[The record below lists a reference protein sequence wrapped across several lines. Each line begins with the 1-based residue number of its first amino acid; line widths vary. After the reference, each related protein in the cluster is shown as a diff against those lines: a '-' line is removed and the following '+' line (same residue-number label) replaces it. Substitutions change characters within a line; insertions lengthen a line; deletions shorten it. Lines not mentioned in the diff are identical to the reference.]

1 MTAMGKKKNA
11 TSLAP
16 TGAPTEDIVVG
27 EWLATKR
34 ELVRVMVRDF
44 KGHTFIDIRRWYRD
58 VGGNLCPSGK
68 GISCRPGDLKRLRKA
83 LRKADRRLSG
93 R

>member
-1 MTAMGKKKNA
+1 MSAMGKKKNA

-16 TGAPTEDIVVG
+16 TGAPTEDVVVG

-34 ELVRVMVRDF
+34 ELLRVMVRDF
-44 KGHTFIDIRRWYRD
+44 KGHTLIDIRRWYRD
-58 VGGNLCPSGK
+58 AGGKLCPGK
-68 GISCRPGDLKRLRKA
+68 GVSCRTGDVKPLRKA